1 MFNIDFDRTEI
12 SAKAISMNAVASIK
26 MGQHLTLNGVS
37 MADLTNL
44 RAERAQISTECVEL
58 ALFWMKKL
66 GFAMDTTKGVPHLI
80 VWDGITC
87 YVPQDHCILLGRDV
101 LHDNSVLVHELVHSF
116 QVFENGYEGNLPR
129 NLKGIIKY
137 ATDRREYEAYS
148 VQCAVMIAAAGGNAF
163 GLDANHV
170 FGTKVVAKTLTVLVA
185 PLQAI
190 KVWSTYRNK

>member
-12 SAKAISMNAVASIK
+12 AAQAIGMCAVASIK
-26 MGQHLTLNGVS
+26 LNQHLTLQGVS
-37 MADLTNL
+37 MTDLTNL
-44 RAERAQISTECVEL
+44 NAERRTISTECVEL

-87 YVPQDHCILLGRDV
+87 YIPQDHCIMLGRDV

-116 QVFENGYEGNLPR
+116 QVFGENYEGNLPR
-129 NLKGIIKY
+129 DLKGIIKY
-137 ATDRREYEAYS
+137 AADRREYEAYS
-148 VQCAVMIAAAGGNAF
+148 VQHAMMLAAAGGDVF
-163 GLDANHV
+163 GLNANHV
-170 FGTKVVAKTLTVLVA
+170 AAVKVVAKATTVLVA

>member
-1 MFNIDFDRTEI
+1 MFNIDFTRSEV
-12 SAKAISMNAVASIK
+12 SAQAISMNAVAAMK
-26 MGQHLTLNGVS
+26 LNQHLTLNGVS

-44 RAERAQISTECVEL
+44 RAERRTISTECVEL

-66 GFAMDTTKGVPHLI
+66 GYAVDTSKGVPHLV

-87 YVPQDHCILLGRDV
+87 YIPQDHCILLGRDV

-116 QVFENGYEGNLPR
+116 QVFGENYEGNLPR
-129 NLKGIIKY
+129 DLKGIIKY
-137 ATDRREYEAYS
+137 AADRREYEAYS
-148 VQCAVMIAAAGGNAF
+148 VQHAVMLAAAGGDTF
-163 GLDANHV
+163 GLNANHISCV
-170 FGTKVVAKTLTVLVA
+170 KVVAKVTTVLVA

>member
-1 MFNIDFDRTEI
+1 MFNIDFTRSEV
-12 SAKAISMNAVASIK
+12 SAQAISMNAVAAMK
-26 MGQHLTLNGVS
+26 LNQHLTLNGVS
-37 MADLTNL
+37 MTDLTNL

-66 GFAMDTTKGVPHLI
+66 GFEIDTSKGVPHLI

-87 YVPQDHCILLGRDV
+87 YVPLDHCIMLGRDV

-129 NLKGIIKY
+129 DIKGIIKY
-137 ATDRREYEAYS
+137 AMDRREFEAYS
-148 VQCAVMIAAAGGNAF
+148 VQHAVMLAAAGGDAF
-163 GLDANHV
+163 GLNGNHV
-170 FGTKVVAKTLTVLVA
+170 AAVKVVAKATTVLVA

>member
-1 MFNIDFDRTEI
+1 MFNLDFDRTEV
-12 SAKAISMNAVASIK
+12 SAQAISMNAVASIK
-26 MGQHLTLNGVS
+26 MGQHLTLQGVS

-44 RAERAQISTECVEL
+44 RAERRTISTECVEL

-87 YVPQDHCILLGRDV
+87 YVPLDHCILLGRDV

-116 QVFENGYEGNLPR
+116 QVFGENYEGNLPR
-129 NLKGIIKY
+129 DIKGIIKY
-137 ATDRREYEAYS
+137 AMDRREFEAYS
-148 VQCAVMIAAAGGNAF
+148 VQHAVMIAAAGGDAF
-163 GLDANHV
+163 GLNTNHV
-170 FGTKVVAKTLTVLVA
+170 TAVKLVAKTLTVLAA